1 MESAP
6 AAAAEANSSGS
17 TTEKREAKLL
27 ILSELQ
33 QLADTTSALTAE
45 LDTLIKTTTPGGDLY
60 ESQQNALA
68 SMSMW
73 KDVVTTVPHTADAAG
88 L

>member
-1 MESAP
+1 MSHLEGLQRRDIVQFLK
-6 AAAAEANSSGS
+6 ES
-17 TTEKREAKLL
+17 TTQHVAWN
-27 ILSELQ
+27 
-33 QLADTTSALTAE
+33 T
-45 LDTLIKTTTPGGDLY
+45 GDLY